1 MIVEAFDPVNDVET
15 HLGARWISELID
27 SFDLQRLEETLQRRI
42 VPVIIRLVTTKDEL
56 VAARRDFALH
66 EFNAIE
72 TKRLHQCQYFRL

>member
-42 VPVIIRLVTTKDEL
+42 VPVIIRASVE
-56 VAARRDFALH
+56 
-66 EFNAIE
+66 I
-72 TKRLHQCQYFRL
+72 